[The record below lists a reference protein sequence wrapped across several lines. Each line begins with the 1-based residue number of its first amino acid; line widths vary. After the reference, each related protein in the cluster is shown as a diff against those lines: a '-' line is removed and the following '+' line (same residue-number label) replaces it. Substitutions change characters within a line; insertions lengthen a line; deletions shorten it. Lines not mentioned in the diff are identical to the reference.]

1 MTGITQQPEKS
12 HSITDAFHL
21 FGFKSSPKKKQKT
34 KGLWRLW
41 DNEVS
46 ALISYWP
53 RVQSGLKWKSSSPA
67 TFITHTYYSDK
78 VWIPINNMTHRVY
91 AAVFGPVNNYPADK
105 ASPVSYST
113 IYSSSP
119 ADQTLKGDKQWVGRT
134 GSKLRRQKKGEVD
147 LRNQNNASPLA
158 DNESGEIG
166 FHVCAVVELDEK
178 EIRKMRLR
186 KECFFK
192 LLSSQIMNCQ
202 LSLCLPGRT
211 KAWPRLAR
219 LQTIEEQDPQ
229 HFPRN

>member
-1 MTGITQQPEKS
+1 MRQWGVCSHLLLTPCPEWVKMKV
-12 HSITDAFHL
+12 I
-21 FGFKSSPKKKQKT
+21 
-34 KGLWRLW
+34 
-41 DNEVS
+41 
-46 ALISYWP
+46 IS
-53 RVQSGLKWKSSSPA
+53 GD
-67 TFITHTYYSDK
+67 IHHTHTYYSDK

-134 GSKLRRQKKGEVD
+134 GSKLRRQKKDEVD